1 MTSVRLKFNVSAG
14 PNKMGRLY
22 FQVIHDRVVRQLG
35 TGHFIHKEE
44 WDEWEGVIIV
54 PSDISDKRRKELDN
68 IREAICWQQKR
79 IGDIIRTLNDSGKEY
94 TSNDI
99 VRLFQIGDNAQL
111 PTVFSFL
118 RRQITQLRQIGKVGT
133 AATYQQTLNSI
144 MRFRQNHDISF
155 DDITPEFMLAYEA
168 WLHSLRLCRNTTSFY
183 MRILRT
189 VYNKAVAQ
197 RLTVDR
203 HPFKRVYTGIDK
215 TAKRAVFLA
224 DIRRIKNIDLSC
236 DSALDFARDMFLLSF
251 YFRGMSPVDL
261 AFLRKS
267 DLSNGHLTYCRR
279 KTGQQMS
286 IRWEKDMQ
294 QIVDKYSDTGTQY
307 LLPLIRREDG
317 TEMRQYRVVARKMNR
332 KLKKL
337 SVLLH
342 ISTPLTLYVARH
354 SWASIAHAEDVPISI
369 ISGAMGHDSE
379 ATTRIYLASIQTSR
393 IDQANQ
399 NILRKL

>member
-1 MTSVRLKFNVSAG
+1 MTSVRLKFNVSAE
-14 PNKMGRLY
+14 PNKTGRLY

-35 TGHFIHKEE
+35 TGHFIHEEE
-44 WDEWEGVIIV
+44 WDEWEGRIVV
-54 PSDISDKRRKELDN
+54 PSDISDKRRKELDY
-68 IREAICWQQKR
+68 IREEIRWQQKR
-79 IGDIIRTLNDSGKEY
+79 IGDIIRMLNDSGKEY

-99 VRLFQIGDNAQL
+99 VRLFQIGDKAQL

-144 MRFRQNHDISF
+144 MRFRKNRDISF

-168 WLHSLRLCRNTTSFY
+168 WLHSMHLCRNTTSFY

-189 VYNKAVAQ
+189 VYNKAVEQ
-197 RLTVDR
+197 QLTTDR
-203 HPFKRVYTGIDK
+203 QPFKHVYTGIDK
-215 TAKRAVFLA
+215 TAKRAIPIA
-224 DIRRIKNIDLSC
+224 DIRRIKNIDLSY
-236 DSALDFARDMFLLSF
+236 DPALDFARDMFLLSF
-251 YFRGMSPVDL
+251 YLRGMSPIDL

-286 IRWEKDMQ
+286 VRWEKHMQ
-294 QIVDKYSDTGTQY
+294 QIIDKYSDMGTQY
-307 LLPLIRREDG
+307 LLPLIQREDG
-317 TEMRQYRVVARKMNR
+317 TEMRQYRVMAHKMNR

-337 SVLLH
+337 SALLR

-354 SWASIAHAEDVPISI
+354 SWASIAHAENVPVSI

-379 ATTRIYLASIQTSR
+379 ATTQIYLASIQTSR
-393 IDQANQ
+393 IDQANH